1 MWTSGREPSVS
12 MLYMRFD
19 SGLLGVLRAKVRI
32 YARRAGLPEARAED
46 VVLAV
51 HELATNAIQHGGGMG
66 RLCMW
71 TLGGALHCQVDDG
84 DPRGSA
90 DPAADAVSA
99 WLPVQV
105 NSPPGRLGYGLWVVW
120 QLADRMRVLP
130 GARGTRVTASFDLRG
145 SRGAHGPTL

>member
-1 MWTSGREPSVS
+1 MYTSGHQPSVP

-19 SGLLGVLRAKVRI
+19 SGLLGVLRATVRI
-32 YARRAGLPEARAED
+32 HACRAGFSGARTED

-51 HELATNAIQHGGGMG
+51 HELAANAIQHGGGTG
-66 RLCMW
+66 RLRMW

-90 DPAADAVSA
+90 DPAEDAASA

-120 QLADRMRVLP
+120 QLSDRMRVLP
-130 GARGTRVTASFDLRG
+130 GARGTRVTASFGLRG
-145 SRGAHGPTL
+145 SRGAHRPTL